1 MLKIYNAYND
11 MKLVNNNG
19 TDYNKIKQQQLIDIW
34 NKERT
39 EAKKNELV
47 SPKTNENKELST
59 KNSINYDNEAKQKQ
73 LMYLYDK
80 ENAYAKQTEAIT
92 GKISEVPLYMIE
104 KNNRTEDIINNLY
117 KNTYNT
123 QEPTV
128 VNKVR

>member
-1 MLKIYNAYND
+1 MLKIYNAYNN

-47 SPKTNENKELST
+47 SPKTNKNKELST

-80 ENAYAKQTEAIT
+80 ENAFAKQTEAIT